1 MKDPLGYK
9 VKIDDVIVKSASTTN
24 SNMTYTEVLEAKA
37 WNLAKS
43 PSGSIMQSMF
53 MFYMSGSQV
62 SIFTIMITMQFI
74 MNPIKAISGVNDTFK
89 PYEHKDINL
98 ILPKLAYIAINF
110 VLFAMAIYKFSVL
123 GVIPVTPADWSGII
137 STRVPIQHN

>member
-1 MKDPLGYK
+1 MKDPLGFK
-9 VKIDDVIVKSASTTN
+9 VKIDDVIVKSTSTTN

-53 MFYMSGSQV
+53 MFYMSGSAV

-74 MNPIKAISGVNDTFK
+74 MNPIKAISGVNQTFQ

-98 ILPKLAYIAINF
+98 LLPKLAYIAINM
-110 VLFAMAIYKFSVL
+110 VLMAMAIYKFSVL

-137 STRVPIQHN
+137 STRVPI

>member
-1 MKDPLGYK
+1 
-9 VKIDDVIVKSASTTN
+9 
-24 SNMTYTEVLEAKA
+24 
-37 WNLAKS
+37 
-43 PSGSIMQSMF
+43 MF
-53 MFYMSGSQV
+53 MFYMSGSAV

-74 MNPIKAISGVNDTFK
+74 MNPIKAIGSVNQTFT

-98 ILPKLAYIAINF
+98 LLPKLAYIAVNL

-137 STRVPIQHN
+137 STRVPI

>member
-1 MKDPLGYK
+1 MDKAQAKSTELVLKDPLGYK
-9 VKIDDVIVKSASTTN
+9 VKIDDVIVKSSSTTT

-53 MFYMSGSQV
+53 MFYMSGSAV

-74 MNPIKAISGVNDTFK
+74 MSPIGAISSVN
-89 PYEHKDINL
+89 
-98 ILPKLAYIAINF
+98 
-110 VLFAMAIYKFSVL
+110 
-123 GVIPVTPADWSGII
+123 
-137 STRVPIQHN
+137 

>member
-1 MKDPLGYK
+1 MKDPLGFK

-53 MFYMSGSQV
+53 MFYMSGSAV

-74 MNPIKAISGVNDTFK
+74 MNPIKAISGVNLTFQ

-98 ILPKLAYIAINF
+98 LLPKLAYIAINM
-110 VLFAMAIYKFSVL
+110 VLMAMAIYKFSVL

-137 STRVPIQHN
+137 STRVPI